1 MNAKLM
7 TQDSVSDLLRQL
19 LNEAADS
26 IDQGGDTSPSL
37 RFKIEAE
44 IARLVAS
51 EPDLF
56 DSLARDINNKIPRAE
71 LKMRGAVP
79 QFDIWQERAPV
90 VPSTKN

>member
-1 MNAKLM
+1 M
-7 TQDSVSDLLRQL
+7 TQDSASDLLRQL

-37 RFKIEAE
+37 RFKVEAE

-71 LKMRGAVP
+71 LKIRGALP

-90 VPSTKN
+90 VPSTKS

>member
-1 MNAKLM
+1 M
-7 TQDSVSDLLRQL
+7 TQDLMSDLLRQL

-56 DSLARDINNKIPRAE
+56 DSLVRDISNKIPRAE

-79 QFDIWQERAPV
+79 HFDIWQERAPV